1 MPRFRSWL
9 PVGIGSLRAIII
21 LDTVFLSA
29 ARAGVNAI
37 KVLQGGGVILHLH
50 FHEPGLSPDRKT
62 KREA

>member
-29 ARAGVNAI
+29 ARAGVNATKI
-37 KVLQGGGVILHLH
+37 LQGGVILHLL
-50 FHEPGLSPDRKT
+50 FHESRLSHDRKI